1 MVRQARSPGSKEAC
15 MEVSSSLLVAM
26 MFVMVL
32 SIGIGNILMGLS
44 TLLSQDS
51 PREID
56 WLPTSWV
63 LLLLLQHLHM
73 FWHTLTIL
81 EAEEWGFGGFLYVV
95 MGPILLFLATSLLLA
110 DPLYAGTSDARA
122 HYFRVARRFFSIMAV
137 LMLWMIGVDFVLGSG
152 FTAAGAWNVVL
163 VVLFLVLSNS
173 NALRLHVT
181 ATGLTWAL
189 SLSLLV
195 YRALDVA

>member
-1 MVRQARSPGSKEAC
+1 

-44 TLLSQDS
+44 SLLNQRS

-63 LLLLLQHLHM
+63 LLLLLQHLNL

-81 EAEEWGFGGFLYVV
+81 EAEEWGFGGFLYVIA
-95 MGPILLFLATSLLLA
+95 GPILLFLATSLLLA
-110 DPLYAGTSDARA
+110 DPVYAGPSDARE
-122 HYFRVARRFFSIMAV
+122 HYFRVARRFFSILAV
-137 LMLWMIGVDFVLGSG
+137 LMLWIIGVDFVLGVG
-152 FTAAGAWNVVL
+152 FSAAGVWNAVL
-163 VVLFLVLSNS
+163 VVLFLVLANS
-173 NALRLHVT
+173 RAVRLHVT
-181 ATGLTWAL
+181 ATSLTWL
-189 SLSLLV
+189 LFLSLLTA
-195 YRALDVA
+195 RALNVA

>member
-1 MVRQARSPGSKEAC
+1 MVRKEHAPGYKEEC

-44 TLLSQDS
+44 SLLNQHS

-63 LLLLLQHLHM
+63 LLLLLQHLHL
-73 FWHTLTIL
+73 FWHTVKIL

-95 MGPILLFLATSLLLA
+95 AGPILLLLATSLLLA
-110 DPLYAGTSDARA
+110 DPTCSGPGDARE
-122 HYFRVARRFFSIMAV
+122 HYFRVGTRFFSIMV
-137 LMLWMIGVDFVLGSG
+137 VFMLWMIGVDLALGSG
-152 FTAAGAWNVVL
+152 LTAAGVWNAVL
-163 VVLFLVLSNS
+163 AVLFLVLANS
-173 NALRLHVT
+173 KAVRLH
-181 ATGLTWAL
+181 AASTGAAWVLL
-189 SLSLLV
+189 LSLLIA
-195 YRALDVA
+195 RALDVV

>member
-1 MVRQARSPGSKEAC
+1 

-44 TLLSQDS
+44 TLLGQRS

-56 WLPTSWV
+56 WLPASWV
-63 LLLLLQHLHM
+63 ILLLLQHLNM
-73 FWHTLTIL
+73 FWHTRTIL

-95 MGPILLFLATSLLLA
+95 TGPILLFLSTSLLLA
-110 DPLYAGTSDARA
+110 DPVQAGPSDARA
-122 HYFRVARRFFSIMAV
+122 HYFRVARKFFSFMAV

-152 FTAAGAWNVVL
+152 FTAAGVWNAGL
-163 VVLFLVLSNS
+163 VVLFLILANS
-173 NALRLHVT
+173 KGDRLHVT
-181 ATGLTWAL
+181 LTGVTWL
-189 SLSLLV
+189 MVLSLLLSRTLSV
-195 YRALDVA
+195 V

>member
-1 MVRQARSPGSKEAC
+1 

-44 TLLSQDS
+44 SLLNQRS

-73 FWHTLTIL
+73 FWHTVTIL

-95 MGPILLFLATSLLLA
+95 TGPILLFLATSLLLA
-110 DPLYAGTSDARA
+110 DPAYSGPGDPRE
-122 HYFRVARRFFSIMAV
+122 HYFRVGTRFFSIMAV
-137 LMLWMIGVDFVLGSG
+137 FMLWMIGVDFVLGSG
-152 FTAAGAWNVVL
+152 FTAAGVWNAIL
-163 VVLFLVLSNS
+163 AVLFLVLANS
-173 NALRLHVT
+173 KAVRLHAT
-181 ATGLTWAL
+181 ATSVTWVL
-189 SLSLLV
+189 SLSLLFS
-195 YRALDVA
+195 RALAVV

>member
-1 MVRQARSPGSKEAC
+1 
-15 MEVSSSLLVAM
+15 MEVSSALLVAM

-44 TLLSQDS
+44 SLLSQRS

-63 LLLLLQHLHM
+63 ILLLLQHLNM

-95 MGPILLFLATSLLLA
+95 TGPILLFLATSLLLA
-110 DPLYAGTSDARA
+110 DPVYAGPSDAQE
-122 HYFRVARRFFSIMAV
+122 HYFRVARRFFSILAV

-152 FTAAGAWNVVL
+152 FTAAGLWNAGL
-163 VVLFLVLSNS
+163 VVLFLFLANS
-173 NALRLHVT
+173 QAVRLHVT
-181 ATGLTWAL
+181 STGVTWVL
-189 SLSLLV
+189 LLSLLIA
-195 YRALDVA
+195 RAFSIA